1 MNLLPRSMTVRGHRI
16 FFLSASRFQFV
27 AIGPAKNLK
36 IGQEIMSL
44 SCLWQKINLNRVF
57 AVAREIIYEHKFSV
71 YTIFLTRLEHS
82 YFNTCKIFLSFM
94 MILIILVIMIENS
107 HKFVSLFLHILWD

>member
-1 MNLLPRSMTVRGHRI
+1 MTVRGHRN
-16 FFLSASRFQFV
+16 FFLSASRFRFV

-44 SCLWQKINLNRVF
+44 WRKIILNRVF

-71 YTIFLTRLEHS
+71 NTMFLTRLENS
-82 YFNTCKIFLSFM
+82 YFNTCKIFF
-94 MILIILVIMIENS
+94 
-107 HKFVSLFLHILWD
+107 KFYDDFNHFSNNDRKLT

>member
-1 MNLLPRSMTVRGHRI
+1 MFSCQPLGFNLS
-16 FFLSASRFQFV
+16 Q
-27 AIGPAKNLK
+27 KDQQKKLK

-44 SCLWQKINLNRVF
+44 WQKIILNRAF

-82 YFNTCKIFLSFM
+82 YFNTCKLF
-94 MILIILVIMIENS
+94 V
-107 HKFVSLFLHILWD
+107 KFYDDFNHFK